1 MAETISPDCYEALR
15 RYGPSD
21 PIALLKVAGGY
32 AFCCGPDYPVN
43 QIVGMGLYDE
53 VTEADLDQL
62 EDFFRSRGLPCSV
75 VLSPLA
81 HASLRSMLGERGY
94 SIAEFNTVLIRR
106 IRPEEP
112 FSPPP
117 GVTIEGVTDDTV
129 GPWMQAIAKGFEQD
143 IVVAESVFG
152 GFATLPGAL
161 PFLARIEDKVVGG
174 CGGRVIPE
182 ARIAAFFGTAT
193 LPEYRGRGVQSAL
206 IAKRLQEAALAG
218 CCCGEH
224 ESGQRLA
231 AQHGASRLP
240 RGVHQAGHDT
250 YLDLE
255 RTWISKPFGVV
266 VSHFLTPRKTCSGDT
281 IFASRLM
288 ESCSLLLRWSPR
300 PPGFPSRPVLRTSL
314 NCANGRE
321 SSPRRTWRARNGW
334 PFSN

>member
-1 MAETISPDCYEALR
+1 MSERTAGAEKPLLDFVDLDLARRLEMAETILPDCYEALR

-53 VTEADLDQL
+53 VTTADLDQL
-62 EDFFRSRGLPCSV
+62 EDFFRSRGVPCSV

-81 HASLRSMLGERGY
+81 HASLRALLGERGY

-106 IRPEEP
+106 IQPEEA

-117 GVTIEGVTDDTV
+117 GIAIERVSDDTV
-129 GPWMQAIAKGFEQD
+129 GPWMGAIARGFEQD

-152 GFATLPGAL
+152 GFAVLPGAL

-218 CCCGEH
+218 CEYAVVSTNPG
-224 ESGQRLA
+224 SGSQRNME
-231 AQHGASRLP
+231 R
-240 RGVHQAGHDT
+240 RGFHVAYT
-250 YLDLE
+250 KPVMM
-255 RTWISKPFGVV
+255 RTWP
-266 VSHFLTPRKTCSGDT
+266 DT
-281 IFASRLM
+281 
-288 ESCSLLLRWSPR
+288 
-300 PPGFPSRPVLRTSL
+300 
-314 NCANGRE
+314 
-321 SSPRRTWRARNGW
+321 
-334 PFSN
+334 

>member
-1 MAETISPDCYEALR
+1 MPDSTAVAEKSLPDFVDLDLARRLEMAETISPDCYDALR

-21 PIALLKVAGGY
+21 PVALLKVAGGY

-53 VTEADLDQL
+53 VTAADLDQL
-62 EDFFRSRGLPCSV
+62 EDFFRSRGVPCSV

-81 HASLRSMLGERGY
+81 HASLRAMLGERGY

-106 IRPEEP
+106 IQPDEP

-117 GVTIEGVTDDTV
+117 GIVIERVTDDTI
-129 GPWMQAIAKGFEQD
+129 GPWMGSIAKGFEQD

-152 GFATLPGAL
+152 GFAVLPGAL

-206 IAKRLQEAALAG
+206 IAKRLHEAALAG
-218 CCCGEH
+218 CEYAVVSTNPG
-224 ESGQRLA
+224 SGSQRNME
-231 AQHGASRLP
+231 R
-240 RGVHQAGHDT
+240 RGFHVAYT
-250 YLDLE
+250 KAVMM
-255 RTWISKPFGVV
+255 RTWP
-266 VSHFLTPRKTCSGDT
+266 T
-281 IFASRLM
+281 
-288 ESCSLLLRWSPR
+288 
-300 PPGFPSRPVLRTSL
+300 
-314 NCANGRE
+314 
-321 SSPRRTWRARNGW
+321 
-334 PFSN
+334 

>member
-1 MAETISPDCYEALR
+1 MPDSTAVAEKSLPDFVDLDLARRLEMAETISPDCYDALR

-21 PIALLKVAGGY
+21 PVALLKVAGGY

-53 VTEADLDQL
+53 VTAADLDQL
-62 EDFFRSRGLPCSV
+62 EDFFRGRGVPCSV

-81 HASLRSMLGERGY
+81 HASLRTMLGERGY

-106 IRPEEP
+106 IQPDEP

-117 GVTIEGVTDDTV
+117 GIVIERVTDDTI
-129 GPWMQAIAKGFEQD
+129 GPWMGSIAKGFEQD

-152 GFATLPGAL
+152 GFAVLPGAL

-206 IAKRLQEAALAG
+206 IAKRLHEAALAG
-218 CCCGEH
+218 CEYAVVSTNPG
-224 ESGQRLA
+224 SGSQRNME
-231 AQHGASRLP
+231 R
-240 RGVHQAGHDT
+240 RGFHVAYT
-250 YLDLE
+250 KPVMM
-255 RTWISKPFGVV
+255 RTWP
-266 VSHFLTPRKTCSGDT
+266 T
-281 IFASRLM
+281 
-288 ESCSLLLRWSPR
+288 
-300 PPGFPSRPVLRTSL
+300 
-314 NCANGRE
+314 
-321 SSPRRTWRARNGW
+321 
-334 PFSN
+334 

>member
-1 MAETISPDCYEALR
+1 MPDSTAVAEKSLPDFVDLDLARRLEMAETISPDCYEALR

-21 PIALLKVAGGY
+21 PVALLKIAGGY

-53 VTEADLDQL
+53 VTAADLDQL
-62 EDFFRSRGLPCSV
+62 EDFFRSRGVPCSV

-81 HASLRSMLGERGY
+81 HASLRAMLGERGY

-106 IRPEEP
+106 IQPDEP

-117 GVTIEGVTDDTV
+117 GIVIERVTDDTI
-129 GPWMQAIAKGFEQD
+129 GPWMGSIAKGFEQD

-152 GFATLPGAL
+152 GFAVLPGAL

-206 IAKRLQEAALAG
+206 IAKRLHEAALAG
-218 CCCGEH
+218 CEYAVVSTNPG
-224 ESGQRLA
+224 SGSQRNME
-231 AQHGASRLP
+231 R
-240 RGVHQAGHDT
+240 RGFHVAYT
-250 YLDLE
+250 KAVMM
-255 RTWISKPFGVV
+255 RTWP
-266 VSHFLTPRKTCSGDT
+266 T
-281 IFASRLM
+281 
-288 ESCSLLLRWSPR
+288 
-300 PPGFPSRPVLRTSL
+300 
-314 NCANGRE
+314 
-321 SSPRRTWRARNGW
+321 
-334 PFSN
+334 